1 MSMFRFPFS
10 ALMFQSSCA
19 ETMAGQPAPLTKRR
33 REILSS
39 STRATTRESSPMFD
53 RWLPSSLLS
62 EILHAVVRLQ
72 RMQLRTVRRSGIEWI
87 LTCGWQSPVLLESAL
102 VHRTPEPGWQ
112 LSVLRSVSRPLRA
125 EMKRIGRAPRLDVEC
140 WTVSV
145 GRFLLL
151 LFPQLQAPASLPY

>member
-62 EILHAVVRLQ
+62 EILHAAVRLQ
-72 RMQLRTVRRSGIEWI
+72 RMQLRTVRRAGVEGG

-102 VHRTPEPGWQ
+102 VHRTPESSWQ
-112 LSVLRSVSRPLRA
+112 VSVLRSVSRPLQA
-125 EMKRIGRAPRLDVEC
+125 EKRVERAPRLDVEC
-140 WTVSV
+140 WTLSV

-151 LFPQLQAPASLPY
+151 LFPRLQAPASLPY